1 MKLLRFHMT
10 SRFTMAVHALGM
22 LACEG
27 GSHPGGV
34 LSSAAIARSVRT
46 NPVVVR
52 RVLADLRRAGLVETR
67 RGARGGVAL
76 ARPPS
81 RITLGCVWEAVN
93 DGEPLFAGH
102 PAGPD
107 PRCPTGLAVASYLA
121 GVRGRAEKQLVDSL
135 RKVTLA
141 DLRRDITRR
150 IPNPRGERH
159 A

>member
-1 MKLLRFHMT
+1 
-10 SRFTMAVHALGM
+10 M
-22 LACEG
+22 LACDG
-27 GSHPGGV
+27 DRCPGGV

-76 ARPPS
+76 ARPPT

-102 PAGPD
+102 PVGPD
-107 PRCPTGLAVASYLA
+107 PRCPTGQAVAGYLA
-121 GVRGRAEKQLVDSL
+121 DLRGRAERQLMDSL
-135 RKVTLA
+135 HRVTLA

-150 IPNPRGERH
+150 IPSQRGEKH